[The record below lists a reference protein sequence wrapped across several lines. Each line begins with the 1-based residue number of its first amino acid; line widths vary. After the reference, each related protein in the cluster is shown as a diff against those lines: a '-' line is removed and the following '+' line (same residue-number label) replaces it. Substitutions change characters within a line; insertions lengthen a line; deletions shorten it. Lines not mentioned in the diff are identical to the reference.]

1 MSYISFFRETPSSPS
16 KSNVYYTYRKD
27 VGKHITDDC
36 RAILLLL
43 SFFFFGVVAAEE
55 TEAPPPQNVEG
66 GTFISVNIFSH
77 PARCLGD
84 VAAFFIPAPQ
94 LLFRP
99 PVSSAREEQR
109 HLSFLPIG
117 TRPFPKSSRGRG
129 RKRRKKENVVGLSLV
144 GRMQH
149 PSRSF
154 RYGGYTERHRRD
166 RAGCRYV

>member
-1 MSYISFFRETPSSPS
+1 MKRPAPLPNQMCTTHTEKTLANTSPMI
-16 KSNVYYTYRKD
+16 VERY
-27 VGKHITDDC
+27 
-36 RAILLLL
+36 
-43 SFFFFGVVAAEE
+43 FFFFPFFFELL
-55 TEAPPPQNVEG
+55 PQKRQKLHLRKMWRG

-99 PVSSAREEQR
+99 TVSSAREEQR

>member
-43 SFFFFGVVAAEE
+43 SFFFFELL
-55 TEAPPPQNVEG
+55 PQKRQKLHLRKMWRG

-99 PVSSAREEQR
+99 TVSSAREEQR

>member
-1 MSYISFFRETPSSPS
+1 MKRPAPLPNQMCTTHTEKTLANTSPMI
-16 KSNVYYTYRKD
+16 VERY
-27 VGKHITDDC
+27 
-36 RAILLLL
+36 
-43 SFFFFGVVAAEE
+43 FFFFPFFFLSCCRRRDRSSTSAKCGG
-55 TEAPPPQNVEG
+55 G

>member
-43 SFFFFGVVAAEE
+43 SFFFFLSCCRRRDRSSTSAKCG
-55 TEAPPPQNVEG
+55 G

-99 PVSSAREEQR
+99 TVSSAREEQR